1 MHFSDDNIPVL
12 THPIMALQTI
22 AITYSDGKYLS
33 LVDAASRTPLYH
45 VEVCRQALQ
54 MEMIRLSPA
63 PSDDTI
69 KRFPRMR
76 TSTFSAGS
84 TQQSSR

>member
-1 MHFSDDNIPVL
+1 MLMDHLLSDAFLDDNIPVL
-12 THPIMALQTI
+12 THPII
-22 AITYSDGKYLS
+22 YSDGKYLS